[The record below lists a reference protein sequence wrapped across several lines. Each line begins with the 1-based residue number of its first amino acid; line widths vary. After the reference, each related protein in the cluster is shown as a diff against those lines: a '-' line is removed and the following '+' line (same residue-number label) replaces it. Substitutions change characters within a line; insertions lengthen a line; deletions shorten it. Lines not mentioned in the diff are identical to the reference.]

1 MLNIEFSVNVLT
13 LGIIALVALFI
24 GFSFKSRILRKKQL
38 KIQELRKELVNN
50 HAHILELQ
58 KEYVALESQIKG
70 TKAPVLPL
78 KTPTKDYMDDGHRV
92 SDGAI

>member
-1 MLNIEFSVNVLT
+1 MLNIELSVNVLT
-13 LGIIALVALFI
+13 LGIIALVAMFI

-38 KIQELRKELVNN
+38 KIQELRKEIVNN

-58 KEYVALESQIKG
+58 KEYVVLESQMKG
-70 TKAPVLPL
+70 PKAP
-78 KTPTKDYMDDGHRV
+78 V